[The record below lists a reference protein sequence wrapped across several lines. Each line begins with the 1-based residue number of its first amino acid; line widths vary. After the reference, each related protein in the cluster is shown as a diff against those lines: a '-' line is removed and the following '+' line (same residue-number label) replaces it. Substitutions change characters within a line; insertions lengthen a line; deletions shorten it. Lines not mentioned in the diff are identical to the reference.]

1 LNSFQHFIFFFFSFQ
16 DENKYKRRS
25 ALTLLTR
32 WWRSVV
38 GSKSGRRRATKSQKI
53 FMGGLIAFLGFV
65 TLVYLFSLFGR
76 SEGYN
81 DPMLDPMNNPNI
93 RVGADS

>member
-1 LNSFQHFIFFFFSFQ
+1 MLELKVVIFLQ

-25 ALTLLTR
+25 AVTLVAR
-32 WWRSVV
+32 WWKSVV
-38 GSKSGRRRATKSQKI
+38 GSKPGRRRVTKTQKI
-53 FMGGLIAFLGFV
+53 FMGGLVAFIAFV

-76 SEGYN
+76 SGD

-93 RVGADS
+93 RVGVGADA